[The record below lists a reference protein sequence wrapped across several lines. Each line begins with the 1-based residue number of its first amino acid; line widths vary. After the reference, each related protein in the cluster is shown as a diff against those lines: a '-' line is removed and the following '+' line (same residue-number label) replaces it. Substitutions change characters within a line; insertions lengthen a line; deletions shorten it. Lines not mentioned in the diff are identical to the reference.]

1 MEVRLE
7 DQQHINQFGRLN
19 VRMHD
24 LEEEI
29 KAKVG
34 EVELLDDASNELIL
48 ADDDEAIRCAPLL
61 LFFFSPLPFF
71 RLYFSPRRTLNAT
84 HPRHTPP
91 TRVMSC
97 GARILA
103 DAPTALTHRVRARPP
118 ATIFVRSY
126 AFGECYYEVTKD
138 QAEELLEEQK
148 EKKEGEVD
156 KLKQEMRSIQ
166 DTLADLK
173 SKLYGRFGKNINL
186 EE

>member
-1 MEVRLE
+1 MGIVTRGKMPADDDDVEVRLE
-7 DQQHINQFGRLN
+7 DQQRINQFGRLN

-48 ADDDEAIRCAPLL
+48 ADDDEAIR
-61 LFFFSPLPFF
+61 
-71 RLYFSPRRTLNAT
+71 
-84 HPRHTPP
+84 
-91 TRVMSC
+91 
-97 GARILA
+97 
-103 DAPTALTHRVRARPP
+103 
-118 ATIFVRSY
+118 Y

-156 KLKQEMRSIQ
+156 KLKEEMRSIQ
-166 DTLADLK
+166 DTLADPK